1 MHNKKQKVKAVNNKK
16 FMAILLLLVPTPTIA
31 TDMDVQYQ
39 MLDLQIEKLTAER
52 NSKKELLHECE
63 KATRKFKIAG
73 TATLTATG
81 IGAIVNDNLKKKI
94 ENMSANNSGNHNS
107 IANPA
112 SMPNAIETNCKQVCD
127 GDQSCIKECIEF
139 YQKNN

>member
-1 MHNKKQKVKAVNNKK
+1 MNNKK
-16 FMAILLLLVPTPTIA
+16 ILFFLLLLAPTRTIA
-31 TDMDVQYQ
+31 TDINMQYQ

-52 NSKKELLHECE
+52 DSKKALLDEC
-63 KATRKFKIAG
+63 KKNTKKFKIAG